1 MPHPNKIM
9 YNRIGRSMV
18 ADGNSPYSL
27 FNIESNIILK
37 SEKEKGDNV
46 NVCGLR
52 RTARI
57 ESLWIV
63 VTWPNGVR
71 RLELTLS

>member
-1 MPHPNKIM
+1 
-9 YNRIGRSMV
+9 MV

-46 NVCGLR
+46 NVWY
-52 RTARI
+52 ADFA
-57 ESLWIV
+57 E
-63 VTWPNGVR
+63 P
-71 RLELTLS
+71 LE

>member
-1 MPHPNKIM
+1 M

-46 NVCGLR
+46 NVWY
-52 RTARI
+52 ADFA
-57 ESLWIV
+57 E
-63 VTWPNGVR
+63 P
-71 RLELTLS
+71 LE